1 MYTCVTVFTVH
12 LQGFFC
18 YSSMVGDTKL
28 VLCVQLFATLEF
40 KSEIKPTNIL
50 DRGDNEVTCILKK
63 ASPPSPAL
71 TSWMLKVLL
80 NEYCSIPVTTKSPLS
95 LCCIASVHSPTSTYT
110 DMTFSSRNIL
120 HFS

>member
-28 VLCVQLFATLEF
+28 VLFVQLFATLEF
-40 KSEIKPTNIL
+40 KSEIKPTNIQVL

-63 ASPPSPAL
+63 ASPPP
-71 TSWMLKVLL
+71 LL
-80 NEYCSIPVTTKSPLS
+80 
-95 LCCIASVHSPTSTYT
+95 
-110 DMTFSSRNIL
+110 L
-120 HFS
+120 HPGC